1 VSYISAGERHYIN
14 GTLYVNRILC
24 NAPKSFL
31 KREWRPG
38 RALITFHKL
47 AKLILFIATI
57 IATFHCDYPQ
67 QLAIATIHNNY
78 Q

>member
-1 VSYISAGERHYIN
+1 MLPLVTQFGARHIFRELHQCRGAHYIN

-24 NAPKSFL
+24 NAPKTFL
-31 KREWRPG
+31 ERKWSPG

-57 IATFHCDYPQ
+57 YCNFP
-67 QLAIATIHNNY
+67 
-78 Q
+78 